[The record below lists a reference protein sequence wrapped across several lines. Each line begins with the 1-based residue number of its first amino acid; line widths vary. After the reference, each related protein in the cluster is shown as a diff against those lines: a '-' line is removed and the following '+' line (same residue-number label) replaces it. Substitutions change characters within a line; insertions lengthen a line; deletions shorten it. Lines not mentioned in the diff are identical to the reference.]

1 MSFISQEQRYNM
13 LRDIK
18 RGTNIES
25 LHNRCLTAE
34 EEEFIQDY
42 AMQKLNE
49 TLSEPDIMA
58 VLKRMKDR

>member
-1 MSFISQEQRYNM
+1 MSCLSQEQRYNM

-18 RGTNIES
+18 RGNIVS
-25 LHNRCLTAE
+25 FPQRNLTVE

-42 AMQKLNE
+42 AMQKLYE

-58 VLKRMKDR
+58 VLQRMKDR

>member
-1 MSFISQEQRYNM
+1 MICLIQEQRYNM

-18 RGTNIES
+18 RGNIVS
-25 LHNRCLTAE
+25 FPQRNLTVE

-58 VLKRMKDR
+58 VLQRMKDR

>member
-1 MSFISQEQRYNM
+1 MSCLSQEQRYNM

-18 RGTNIES
+18 RGNIVS
-25 LHNRCLTAE
+25 FPQRHLTAE

-58 VLKRMKDR
+58 VLQRMKDR

>member
-1 MSFISQEQRYNM
+1 MSCLSQEQRYNM

-18 RGTNIES
+18 RGNIVS
-25 LHNRCLTAE
+25 FSQRNLTVE

-58 VLKRMKDR
+58 VLQRMKDR

>member
-18 RGTNIES
+18 RGTNIER

>member
-1 MSFISQEQRYNM
+1 MSCLSQEQRYNM

-18 RGTNIES
+18 RGNIVS
-25 LHNRCLTAE
+25 FSQRNLTVE

-42 AMQKLNE
+42 AMQKLYE

-58 VLKRMKDR
+58 VLQRMKDR

>member
-1 MSFISQEQRYNM
+1 MSCLSQEQRYNM

-18 RGTNIES
+18 RGINIAS
-25 LHNRCLTAE
+25 VPNRCLTAE

-58 VLKRMKDR
+58 VLQRMKDR

>member
-1 MSFISQEQRYNM
+1 MSCLVQEQRYNM

-18 RGTNIES
+18 RGNIVS
-25 LHNRCLTAE
+25 FPQRNLTVE

-58 VLKRMKDR
+58 VLQRMKNR

>member
-1 MSFISQEQRYNM
+1 MSCLSQEQRYNM

-18 RGTNIES
+18 RGNIVS
-25 LHNRCLTAE
+25 FPQRNLTAE

-58 VLKRMKDR
+58 VLQRMKDR